1 MKILISGGAGYIGS
15 IIAGVLRKEGHGPII
30 LDSLS
35 GGERPF
41 NADCPFY
48 HGDMADPSLLKRIIR
63 EQGIPYAAVHCAAL
77 TIVPESTEQ
86 PARYYRENVA
96 KTLDFFGN
104 LRSEGCRRILLSGS
118 ASVYGRTTEIKLGE
132 NTPPAPESP
141 YARTKIIQEYILED
155 LCRSEKENGLRGMT
169 LRYFN
174 PLGAAPDLSA
184 GPWKK
189 EGTHLIARLLS
200 HSPRNPFVLTGT
212 DFATKDGTG
221 IRDYFHVAD
230 LALAHLAVLEDFD
243 AILSRSDSPYL
254 VMNAGSGRGISVR
267 EFIHAYEEVTGK
279 QVDYL
284 EGPPRPGDVAGGY
297 ADTERISGMTG
308 WKPRYTLEEAIES
321 AVAWEKKE
329 NHRGVGR

>member
-15 IIAGVLRKEGHGPII
+15 VIAGVLSKEGHEPII

-35 GGERPF
+35 GGQRPINF
-41 NADCPFY
+41 AYPFY
-48 HGDMADPSLLKRIIR
+48 HGDMADPPLLKRIIR

-77 TIVPESTEQ
+77 TVVPESTEQ
-86 PARYYRENVA
+86 PARYYRENVS

-118 ASVYGRTTEIKLGE
+118 ASIYGRTAEGKLKE
-132 NTPPAPESP
+132 DTPPAPESP
-141 YARTKIIQEYILED
+141 YARTKMIQEYILED
-155 LCRSEKENGLRGMT
+155 LCRSGKDSGLRGIT

-189 EGTHLIARLLS
+189 EGTHLMARLLS
-200 HSPRNPFVLTGT
+200 HSPGDPFVLTGT
-212 DFATKDGTG
+212 DFATRDGTG

-243 AILSRSDSPYL
+243 SILSRSASPYL
-254 VMNAGSGRGISVR
+254 AMNAGSAEESASGNSSMPTKRSR
-267 EFIHAYEEVTGK
+267 ENRSTTSKV
-279 QVDYL
+279 
-284 EGPPRPGDVAGGY
+284 PPAPETWR
-297 ADTERISGMTG
+297 ADTPIR
-308 WKPRYTLEEAIES
+308 RES
-321 AVAWEKKE
+321 QE
-329 NHRGVGR
+329 